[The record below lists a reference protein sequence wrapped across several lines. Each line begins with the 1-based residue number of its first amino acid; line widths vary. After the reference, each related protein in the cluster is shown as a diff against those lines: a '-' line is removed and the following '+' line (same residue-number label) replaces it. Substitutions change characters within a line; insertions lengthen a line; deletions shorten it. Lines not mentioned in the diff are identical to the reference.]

1 MKFCVQIQDFMFAPS
16 FTNQVWVKKKK
27 KKTGLQF
34 PNCEQQGAKLIVPIL
49 ASWCKNVQIM
59 SFYMSVQS

>member
-16 FTNQVWVKKKK
+16 FTNQVWVK

-49 ASWCKNVQIM
+49 ASWYKNVQIM